1 MSFLTRLLP
10 FPSHQPAAPRP
21 RIPKSRI
28 FYNPPD
34 ADPDYDPTLTDSDD
48 SEVDD
53 LLALFP
59 RPSLTRP
66 PPPMRLTLTPTPHVY
81 GFPPSGGVLLLT
93 APAPADLEF
102 LGLPAIPAEEIP
114 PPLPPPLPPL
124 EEGREKEEEEAF
136 CERMRLLGAQWWKEG
151 EAEMC
156 RAKTLRGRYR
166 LDADGLDIGGLRTVR
181 LVAVGFEEAAG
192 AVGGAAEGA
201 AAGGVWVYRDR
212 WGQREE
218 AKFRRRD
225 ERWREY
231 EVLGRD
237 AVDHEARRRGR
248 HARRR
253 ERREHERRIAR
264 VAAAR
269 TMEERCRVIR
279 ECEGEY
285 FESVEAWRKVVM
297 EEYVREGVLAP
308 DRDRL
313 FRRTSEDGYLL

>member
-10 FPSHQPAAPRP
+10 FPSQPAPRP
-21 RIPKSRI
+21 QNTKPRI

-48 SEVDD
+48 SELDG
-53 LLALFP
+53 LTTLFP
-59 RPSLTRP
+59 EPSLTRP
-66 PPPMRLTLTPTPHVY
+66 PPPMRLTLTPNPHVY
-81 GFPPSGGVLLLT
+81 GFPPRCGGVLFLT

-114 PPLPPPLPPL
+114 PPPLL
-124 EEGREKEEEEAF
+124 EGRPGREEEDEEEEAF

-156 RAKTLRGRYR
+156 RAETLRGRYQ
-166 LDADGLDIGGLRTVR
+166 LDADGQDLGGLRTVR
-181 LVAVGFEEAAG
+181 LVAVGFEAGPGAA
-192 AVGGAAEGA
+192 VSGAAEGA

-225 ERWREY
+225 ERRREN
-231 EVLGRD
+231 EELGRD

-297 EEYVREGVLAP
+297 EDHVREGVVAP

-313 FRRTSEDGYLL
+313 FRKTSEDGYFL

>member
-10 FPSHQPAAPRP
+10 FASHQPAAPRP

-66 PPPMRLTLTPTPHVY
+66 PPLMRLTLTPKPRVY
-81 GFPPSGGVLLLT
+81 GFPPSGGGVLLLT
-93 APAPADLEF
+93 APTPADLEF

-114 PPLPPPLPPL
+114 PLLPL
-124 EEGREKEEEEAF
+124 EEGGREKEEEEAF

-181 LVAVGFEEAAG
+181 LVAVGFEAG
-192 AVGGAAEGA
+192 AIIGGAEGA
-201 AAGGVWVYRDR
+201 GGGVWVYRER

-218 AKFRRRD
+218 AKFRRRN
-225 ERWREY
+225 ERWRED
-231 EVLGRD
+231 EELGRD
-237 AVDHEARRRGR
+237 AVDHEERRRGR
-248 HARRR
+248 RARRR
-253 ERREHERRIAR
+253 ERREEERRIAR

-297 EEYVREGVLAP
+297 EEHVREGVLAP
-308 DRDRL
+308 DRDKL
-313 FRRTSEDGYLL
+313 FRKTSEDGFFL